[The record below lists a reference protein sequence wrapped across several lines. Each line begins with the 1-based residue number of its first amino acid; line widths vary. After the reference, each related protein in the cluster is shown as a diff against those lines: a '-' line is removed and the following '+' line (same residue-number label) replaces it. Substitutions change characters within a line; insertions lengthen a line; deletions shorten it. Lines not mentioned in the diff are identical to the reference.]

1 MSGSAKAN
9 VKRVLIVLA
18 ALLLLGYVFL
28 SRSLWFAEL
37 ETQAK
42 VGRDRLNIPIDIAR
56 ADTITWKIKG
66 DDWKYTGE
74 CQVALILDR
83 LRDIPTE
90 AYQRESITLRLRV
103 DAHAVTYEPTGIGT
117 RNEGFQAPR
126 LIRNWRYPTN
136 MPLSTGA
143 GIWQSWGRESIELGL
158 CGVQRY
164 PYEDTYVT
172 VEIVQPDPVLAK
184 ANPRLVIV
192 GEHDH
197 AMYGHLSM
205 AQICRDVVLLVL
217 AVCVIGLT
225 YAALK
230 KA

>member
-1 MSGSAKAN
+1 MSAKAIA
-9 VKRVLIVLA
+9 KRVLIILG
-18 ALLLLGYVFL
+18 ALLLLGYLFL

-37 ETQAK
+37 ERQAK

-66 DDWKYTGE
+66 DEWKYTGE
-74 CQVALILDR
+74 CQVALVLDR
-83 LRDIPTE
+83 LSDIPTE

-143 GIWQSWGRESIELGL
+143 GIWRSWGSESIELGL
-158 CGVQRY
+158 CGLQRY
-164 PYEDTYVT
+164 SYEDTYVV
-172 VEIVQPDPVLAK
+172 VEILQPDPVLAK
-184 ANPRLVIV
+184 ANPRLEIV
-192 GEHDH
+192 GEHDY
-197 AMYGHLSM
+197 AIQGHLPM
-205 AQICRDVVLLVL
+205 LRLLRDATLLFL
-217 AVCVIGLT
+217 AICVIGLT
-225 YAALK
+225 YRAFKRA
-230 KA
+230 